1 LNDVQKSSI
10 KSELNR
16 NSLEDIIIANFS
28 RTQES
33 ARVLEE
39 VFKLQSIELSE
50 LFKTIRYE
58 LYSVEKEYFIA
69 IKMI

>member
-1 LNDVQKSSI
+1 
-10 KSELNR
+10 
-16 NSLEDIIIANFS
+16 
-28 RTQES
+28 
-33 ARVLEE
+33 VLEE

-69 IKMI
+69 MKMV